1 MSVSR
6 DLGCMCK
13 FYFVTLLLLL
23 IQNFELTGD
32 FDVLT
37 NLTGRPGEWSFHR
50 ENTASNG
57 RMACMV
63 MGHVQSFEDNREIR
77 MLNLIGHKIV

>member
-57 RMACMV
+57 RMACM
-63 MGHVQSFEDNREIR
+63 GYTA
-77 MLNLIGHKIV
+77 LKNLFYKDKKFIYKNNVI